1 MTRPSGLPAPASPE
15 VDEGHGGVIDILQ
28 TGETSNLPAQ
38 VTISIDRKGF
48 DRIEFPPPVPKDSG
62 MTNRCR

>member
-1 MTRPSGLPAPASPE
+1 MAALLTF
-15 VDEGHGGVIDILQ
+15 LQ